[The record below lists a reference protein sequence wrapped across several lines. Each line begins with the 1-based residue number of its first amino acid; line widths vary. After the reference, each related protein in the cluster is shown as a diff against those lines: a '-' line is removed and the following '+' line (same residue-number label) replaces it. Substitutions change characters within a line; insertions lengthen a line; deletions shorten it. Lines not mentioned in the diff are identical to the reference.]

1 MTLVQV
7 KPSKLRPSV
16 IQDNVTIKP
25 GRIFSVRNMDRTQS
39 YLARLGIFKS
49 INIEPV
55 PDTLA
60 APGTP
65 PTLDVNIACTLD
77 VPLEASVEVNASSK
91 SNSYIGPGLVLG
103 LTHRNMF
110 GGGEQLN
117 ASLTGTYEWQ
127 TGKERSNLFN
137 SYEIG
142 LTTSLSFPRL
152 LAPSFVRRRRRQINW
167 TRFTLNGDL
176 LNRPHYFKMG
186 QLNASMSYEWLAS
199 RHTNL
204 TFTPLKLSYTK
215 LIHTTEDLTRL
226 WTKIRL

>member
-91 SNSYIGPGLVLG
+91 ATHTSVPG
-103 LTHRNMF
+103 
-110 GGGEQLN
+110 
-117 ASLTGTYEWQ
+117 WC
-127 TGKERSNLFN
+127 
-137 SYEIG
+137 
-142 LTTSLSFPRL
+142 
-152 LAPSFVRRRRRQINW
+152 W
-167 TRFTLNGDL
+167 D
-176 LNRPHYFKMG
+176 
-186 QLNASMSYEWLAS
+186 
-199 RHTNL
+199 
-204 TFTPLKLSYTK
+204 
-215 LIHTTEDLTRL
+215 
-226 WTKIRL
+226 